1 MNDIILDL
9 GANMGGFSLE
19 IAKRNPGVTVH
30 AVEPYPQLAKFLKE
44 QSEKEKI
51 INHIVHEVAIS
62 EKNGVSV
69 FNVSTESESGTSSL
83 LNFSSDHLKSDEY
96 WSKRIDLVHSTK
108 INVETMTLFSFLD
121 RLPFNRI
128 RFIKIDIQG
137 MDLIAL
143 KTAGKYL
150 DRIDGGMLEVP
161 SVKEI
166 SLYSGG
172 NDDLLTA
179 LIFLDKNGFYA
190 YKIKP
195 NDPASNEFN
204 VFFCRKGQRYE
215 LLEDELNLRGLKYY
229 DGKHYWHFPSNR
241 LEFPEE
247 YIMSLTEELRCM
259 TQLTDKLK
267 VELSATHER
276 LNHHQIESKNVI
288 SKILNSLKNYFK

>member
-44 QSEKEKI
+44 QSKKEKI

-62 EKNGVSV
+62 EKNGLSV

-96 WSKRIDLVHSTK
+96 WSNRIDLVHSIK
-108 INVETMTLFSFLD
+108 IDVETMTLFSFLD
-121 RLPFNRI
+121 RLSFNRI

-143 KTAGKYL
+143 KTAEKYL

-166 SLYSGG
+166 SLYSGSD
-172 NDDLLTA
+172 DDLLTA
-179 LIFLDKNGFYA
+179 LVFLDNNGFYA

-241 LEFPEE
+241 QEFPEE
-247 YIMSLTEELRCM
+247 YIMGLTEELRCM

-267 VELSATHER
+267 VELSAVHE
-276 LNHHQIESKNVI
+276 
-288 SKILNSLKNYFK
+288 